1 MSRFKSILKNR
12 WVRFSMGIVAVC
24 VVVVSGA
31 SWWAVSQSK
40 QVPEFYN
47 RARNQSG
54 PIAEIARNQLEH
66 DVEQV
71 RQQTQKGSFW
81 RTSFSEE
88 EINAWLQSE
97 LPERFGRLFA
107 HGVSDPAIALENGE
121 LFAAARYRSKRWD
134 TVVSC
139 RLSVEMT
146 EEPNLLAIALSDLKA
161 GALPLPLEPFVRKIS
176 KEAAMGDLDI
186 RWDFTETGPI
196 ALVEIPQEDPRF
208 VIKPLVIESVNLIA
222 GQLQMAGR
230 VGTEASDEYQPRG
243 PVHRFVSYRH
253 RKSNH
258 DVNTTLGREPNG
270 GEIKTR

>member
-1 MSRFKSILKNR
+1 MSRFKNAFTNR
-12 WVRFSMGIVAVC
+12 WVRITLGIVSVC
-24 VVVVSGA
+24 VLLFSGA
-31 SWWAVSQSK
+31 SWWAVSQSR
-40 QVPEFYN
+40 QVPEFYS

-66 DVEQV
+66 DVEEV
-71 RQQTQKGSFW
+71 RRQTQQGRFW
-81 RTSFSEE
+81 KTSFSEE

-107 HGVSDPAIALENGE
+107 HGVSDPAIALENGQ
-121 LFAAARYRSKRWD
+121 LFAAARYTSKRWD

-230 VGTEASDEYQPRG
+230 VGSEASDEYQPRG

-253 RKSNH
+253 AERRREH
-258 DVNTTLGREPNG
+258 DSTAA
-270 GEIKTR
+270 KTR